1 MTALSAGGEHACA
14 IESGAAYC
22 WGENYNGELGDGNN
36 TNSSVPVAVVTSGA
50 LAGKTLTQITAGY
63 EMTCALDSEGTAYCW
78 GRDVEGE
85 LGNGSTTNSNIP
97 VAVDAG
103 GALAGQ
109 ILTQITA
116 GVFHVCAMD
125 MAGAAYCWGS
135 NYYGQLGDGSTT
147 SSSVPVAVVTSG
159 ALAGK
164 AVTHVSAGYYDTCAL
179 DSAGAAYCWGYNG
192 NGQLGHGTTTNS
204 SVPVAVVTS
213 GALAGQ
219 TLTQLNASWYHTCA
233 VDAAGAAFCWGDNSD
248 GQLGDGSTTSSSV
261 PVAVAVSGVL
271 AGKTISNVTIGD
283 YDTCAMDSAGL
294 AYCWG
299 DNTHGELGDDAT
311 IDSSVPVAVD
321 TAGVL
326 AGKTLTQVTAGIWH
340 ACALDTTGSV
350 YCWGRSVSGELGDD
364 SNSASSV
371 PVLVGPRAPTGVT
384 ADPGFTSATMSWTAS
399 ADLDG
404 GTLTG
409 YTATASPGGAAC
421 TTAGA
426 TTCVIAGLASGTTYS
441 VTVVTQTGFAD
452 SAASTLVIVTTQT
465 GCSSSAK
472 AGHKTS
478 H

>member
-1 MTALSAGGEHACA
+1 
-14 IESGAAYC
+14 
-22 WGENYNGELGDGNN
+22 
-36 TNSSVPVAVVTSGA
+36 
-50 LAGKTLTQITAGY
+50 
-63 EMTCALDSEGTAYCW
+63 
-78 GRDVEGE
+78 
-85 LGNGSTTNSNIP
+85 
-97 VAVDAG
+97 
-103 GALAGQ
+103 
-109 ILTQITA
+109 
-116 GVFHVCAMD
+116 
-125 MAGAAYCWGS
+125 
-135 NYYGQLGDGSTT
+135 
-147 SSSVPVAVVTSG
+147 VAVVTSG

-219 TLTQLNASWYHTCA
+219 TLTQLSASWYHTCA